1 VKLSYPSMTVT
12 VTRAVTEVERSA
24 LSTTLTIILGWQHLW
39 CDELGYQIVTSV
51 KVSVRSPCDLPCEIL
66 SKKSMSPLWKPHDTS
81 IISFYSVPACD
92 RRTDGHADLCIA
104 MLKLP
109 RIKIVEIFDYI
120 LFLPPDAMHSADY
133 SVARCLSV
141 WPSVCHTPVFCRN

>member
-1 VKLSYPSMTVT
+1 MTVT

-51 KVSVRSPCDLPCEIL
+51 KVSVRSPCDLPYEIL
-66 SKKSMSPLWKPHDTS
+66 SKKSMSPRSTEPDFENRMILRLLVFTQYQHVTDG
-81 IISFYSVPACD
+81 
-92 RRTDGHADLCIA
+92 RTDGHADLCIA